1 MPRRSSE
8 PCTLTHRST
17 VTPCAE
23 GRPPT
28 QHAQFCLACPST
40 YQLEGGL
47 SVALPAGLQR
57 AVLHHVV
64 AQITGDEKGN
74 YTGFSGYTS
83 IPGRGW
89 WYSENACQEVEK
101 RVEWVMVHAKIDR
114 VAVASLA
121 RYLQWAWLQDLVFVT
136 LDGANVQ
143 PTST

>member
-1 MPRRSSE
+1 MDRRAEEIFGTLHVNSSFDGY
-8 PCTLTHRST
+8 PVCR
-17 VTPCAE
+17 
-23 GRPPT
+23 RPASDAT
-28 QHAQFCLACPST
+28 RAQFCLACPST

-121 RYLQWAWLQDLVFVT
+121 
-136 LDGANVQ
+136 
-143 PTST
+143 PTCSGHGSRTWSS